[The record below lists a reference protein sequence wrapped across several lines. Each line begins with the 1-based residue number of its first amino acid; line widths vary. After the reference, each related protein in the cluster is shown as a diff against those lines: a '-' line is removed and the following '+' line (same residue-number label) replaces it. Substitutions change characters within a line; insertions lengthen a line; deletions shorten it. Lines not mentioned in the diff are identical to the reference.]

1 MDYHFRMEEVL
12 YNQKSDFTLLKFKKF
27 AIQPYII
34 NLNGSLTSLPKI
46 NLKKSGQVKIGKSGA
61 KILKSHYL
69 LILLVLRSVHGPQAE
84 LWIKRY
90 HFGFVYSCPPEK
102 TLVCP
107 ILLTLSKMRRER
119 RMRIFGALGPDFEL
133 SNTFFLEM
141 CSKICQV
148 ATKQE
153 ITITIQNV

>member
-1 MDYHFRMEEVL
+1 MNTSH
-12 YNQKSDFTLLKFKKF
+12 NQENYSLFLSKGTTCFPKAIRKHVIRKESSFPNLRLLENEWEK
-27 AIQPYII
+27 
-34 NLNGSLTSLPKI
+34 L
-46 NLKKSGQVKIGKSGA
+46 
-61 KILKSHYL
+61 SHYL

-133 SNTFFLEM
+133 SNTFFKM
-141 CSKICQV
+141 CAKICQV